1 VGRSKGISLVTV
13 VRLLRANRARATE
26 LLPAHLQHYLSDWI
40 QMSAWYPTRDLAE
53 LLSAVARIINPSAP
67 DVALEQMGAAGARI
81 QAGVYR
87 DLLVGAGSTS
97 RTFALWSTQHDTG
110 ELRRIKEGPER
121 VRFELVD
128 FADTS
133 REFCLMLAGYF
144 KGALELNDMADANV
158 EKLSCRLWG
167 DASCAWTATW
177 KRKEA

>member
-13 VRLLRANRARATE
+13 VRLLRSNRAKAVE
-26 LLPAHLQHYLSDWI
+26 LLPPHLHHYLDEWI
-40 QMSAWYPTRDLAE
+40 QMSSWYPTRDLAE
-53 LLSAVARIINPSAP
+53 LLCAVAKILNANAP
-67 DVALEQMGAAGARI
+67 DVALEQMGAIGARI

-110 ELRRIKEGPER
+110 ELRRTKEGPER
-121 VRFELVD
+121 VRFELLD

-144 KGALELNDMADANV
+144 KGALEVNDMTDAQV

-177 KRKEA
+177 KRKEP